1 MLKDKAIDL
10 NMEIPILVEGNH
22 DVNALREIG
31 FKGHIIKINR
41 GLSLDIFAE
50 KIARNFPNVII
61 LMDFDRRGRSI
72 NERLVV
78 LLKSY
83 GCNINRDLWDFIMKN
98 YNIKSVEDI
107 PWLIRKVLSESESGI
122 KNRF

>member
-1 MLKDKAIDL
+1 
-10 NMEIPILVEGNH
+10 
-22 DVNALREIG
+22 
-31 FKGHIIKINR
+31 
-41 GLSLDIFAE
+41 
-50 KIARNFPNVII
+50 
-61 LMDFDRRGRSI
+61 MDFDRRGRSI

>member
-1 MLKDKAIDL
+1 MNIQV
-10 NMEIPILVEGNH
+10 PVLVEGNH
-22 DVNALREIG
+22 DVEALREIG

-50 KIARNFPNVII
+50 KIARNFSDVII
-61 LMDFDRRGRSI
+61 LMDFDRKGKSI
-72 NERLVV
+72 KERLVI

-83 GCNINRDLWDFIMKN
+83 GCNINGDLWDFIMKN

-107 PWLIRKVLSESESGI
+107 PWLVRKVLSDSEFGI